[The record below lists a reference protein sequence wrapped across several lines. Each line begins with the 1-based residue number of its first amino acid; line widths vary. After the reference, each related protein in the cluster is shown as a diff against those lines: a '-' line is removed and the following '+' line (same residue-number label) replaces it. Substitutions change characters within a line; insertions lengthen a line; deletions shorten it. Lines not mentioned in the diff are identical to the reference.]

1 MKIKLN
7 NIEMNLVKRG
17 SQEKIGMVWR
27 EPYKAPEQVEPGD
40 TVTLHTVEGADE
52 PFIVDNEIR
61 MIVASNN
68 NNIITGLLDL
78 CDGVNAVVR
87 MKFDE
92 EYVWFCSRG

>member
-17 SQEKIGMVWR
+17 SQEKIGTVWR
-27 EPYKAPEQVEPGD
+27 EPYKVPEQVEPGD
-40 TVTLHTVEGADE
+40 TVTLRTVEGVDE
-52 PFIVDNEIR
+52 PFLVANEIR
-61 MIVASNN
+61 VVVASNN
-68 NNIITGLLDL
+68 NNTITGLLDL

-87 MKFDE
+87 VKFDK